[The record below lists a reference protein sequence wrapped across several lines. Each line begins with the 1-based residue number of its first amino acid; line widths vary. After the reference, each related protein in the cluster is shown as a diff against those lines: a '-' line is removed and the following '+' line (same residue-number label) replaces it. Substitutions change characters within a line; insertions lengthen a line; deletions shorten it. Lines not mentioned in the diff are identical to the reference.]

1 MTTSSNPKTT
11 LPIHVKEYDS
21 IYSQVHSMQLYQ
33 HSKCMG
39 NMPFTLCNM
48 SGCTYKYAHM
58 HTCTRTHTHHVNKMS
73 GDSIYFRHSQTTGNP
88 FKSCSQPLLKQKLS
102 RVNVISKEVKAKYLA
117 QDNYAH
123 TWSQCRCK
131 SSVEKEKRV
140 SLSHFPNLLL
150 LHVWRQAA

>member
-1 MTTSSNPKTT
+1 MILFTVRCTQCNSTNTAKVWETCLS
-11 LPIHVKEYDS
+11 
-21 IYSQVHSMQLYQ
+21 LYA
-33 HSKCMG
+33 
-39 NMPFTLCNM
+39 TV

-102 RVNVISKEVKAKYLA
+102 KVNVISKEVKAKYLA